1 MFLTANELNIGDFLK
16 AIQFIPP
23 TGMDV
28 TYFISPEALQQ
39 NPTGFVK
46 EDEDIPVSQSV
57 TYSKK
62 DPNTKIQQSDTPED
76 YAIIDSKKIVNSGAK
91 MPVMPQ
97 VTPIEGKQCP
107 FIDVLSDDNLGTDL
121 LLKEDFGPFYKNTL
135 FHCEK
140 LN

>member
-1 MFLTANELNIGDFLK
+1 
-16 AIQFIPP
+16 
-23 TGMDV
+23 
-28 TYFISPEALQQ
+28 
-39 NPTGFVK
+39 
-46 EDEDIPVSQSV
+46 
-57 TYSKK
+57 
-62 DPNTKIQQSDTPED
+62 
-76 YAIIDSKKIVNSGAK
+76 